1 MLHHQAFLTSDL
13 IHERLENR
21 LATEERKR
29 QEQLAAEDARRAEA
43 DARIFGS
50 IDQETKEAFQAE
62 FQKIVDKRVVSE
74 DDQDDL
80 KETLA
85 RYFEEVDALFKHFSG
100 FYVGEPSVMAWS
112 SFVHTVHKTR
122 ILDITNKASDS
133 RASSG
138 ALAVKRLLQDSRID
152 MNKALY
158 PDGALTRGNFTEL
171 LVRLAIL
178 KNDDLTAADAF
189 DALMQE
195 YILPYLDT
203 CRLTDIQQ
211 TLESQDTVE
220 ISRTHFAR
228 LQRTFCRYVHSQS
241 KSNQKY
247 GPGTITEPEF
257 RQLLRDAG
265 VIPKPRKGTS
275 QSSKKAAAG
284 EGNGANE
291 DGALLVEEEVF
302 ARQAFQEAQKDT
314 QTQKDLPELN
324 ELTFPEF
331 VEALMWFGMLWHSAR
346 SDYMDHKHMSLAKRT
361 EAYEMLVT
369 DIVHHQSQ
377 AATAAQLSAGQATG
391 KEKKGKGK
399 GNK

>member
-1 MLHHQAFLTSDL
+1 MTSEL

-29 QEQLAAEDARRAEA
+29 QDQLAAEEARRAEA

-62 FQKIVDKRVVSE
+62 FQKIVDKRMVLE

-122 ILDITNKASDS
+122 VLDITNKASDS
-133 RASSG
+133 RGSGG
-138 ALAVKRLLQDSRID
+138 ALAVKRILQDSRID

-171 LVRLAIL
+171 LVRLAML
-178 KNDDLTAADAF
+178 KNDDLSAADAF

-195 YILPYLDT
+195 FILPYLDT

-241 KSNQKY
+241 KSSQKY
-247 GPGTITEPEF
+247 GPGAITEPEF
-257 RQLLRDAG
+257 RQLLRDAAI
-265 VIPKPRKGTS
+265 IPKPRKGTS
-275 QSSKKAAAG
+275 NSSKKATTG
-284 EGNGANE
+284 SIDE
-291 DGALLVEEEVF
+291 DETLLVEEEVF

-399 GNK
+399 AK